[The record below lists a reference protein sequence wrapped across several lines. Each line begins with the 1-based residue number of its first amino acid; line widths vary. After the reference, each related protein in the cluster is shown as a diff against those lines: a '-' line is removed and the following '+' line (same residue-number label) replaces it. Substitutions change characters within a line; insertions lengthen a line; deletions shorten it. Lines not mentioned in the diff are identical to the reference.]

1 MADKSS
7 DPLLSEVPHEQESES
22 GFEELLRYT
31 LAGYIGGLV
40 AGVILDTLGFQ
51 RAALG
56 QWLVR
61 TLGGEAESIFE
72 GFFALRQR
80 ILRKGASIA
89 ESYAWG
95 KFLGMIAPW
104 IIDAISRL
112 LGLDVYSVEGF
123 YIPYFYAMGDQIGA
137 NLAGIFHFRQET
149 GDWTTAFRRYF
160 RHPVMLASLGIILI
174 VPVGLLVARLLG
186 FSPTTQVA
194 TAIEIIASNLCWI
207 PPAVGWL
214 TEKRHVTRS
223 IKE

>member
-1 MADKSS
+1 MPDESNEHS
-7 DPLLSEVPHEQESES
+7 DSEVQHNEQNES
-22 GFEELLRYT
+22 GFAELLRYT

-72 GFFALRQR
+72 GLFALRQR
-80 ILRKGASIA
+80 ILRKSTSIA

-104 IIDAISRL
+104 IIDALSRL
-112 LGLDVYSVEGF
+112 LGLDVYGVEGF
-123 YIPYFYAMGDQIGA
+123 YIPYFYAMSDQIGA

-149 GDWTTAFRRYF
+149 GDWKTAFRRYF

-174 VPVGLLVARLLG
+174 VPIGLLVARLLG

-214 TEKRHVTRS
+214 TEKRHV
-223 IKE
+223 IKSSK